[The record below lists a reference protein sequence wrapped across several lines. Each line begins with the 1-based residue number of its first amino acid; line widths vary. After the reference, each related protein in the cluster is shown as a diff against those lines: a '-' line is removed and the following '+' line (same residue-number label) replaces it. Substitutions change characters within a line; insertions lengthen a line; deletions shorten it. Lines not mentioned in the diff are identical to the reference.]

1 MSKLRLILGLVAL
14 TLADLAGLAI
24 RWLSHPERVSLISVV
39 VVLAVTYAVYALA
52 VGVEHAGRMRKRPGL
67 GVVAIVGALAIA
79 LILYGIKRGD
89 PETIHRF
96 SAQI

>member
-1 MSKLRLILGLVAL
+1 MSANPG
-14 TLADLAGLAI
+14 
-24 RWLSHPERVSLISVV
+24 RVEAETRDTKRRFLFVI
-39 VVLAVTYAVYALA
+39 VVL
-52 VGVEHAGRMRKRPGL
+52 
-67 GVVAIVGALAIA
+67 LAIA

>member
-1 MSKLRLILGLVAL
+1 VSSANSGLDAPR
-14 TLADLAGLAI
+14 T
-24 RWLSHPERVSLISVV
+24 RVTKRRFLFVI
-39 VVLAVTYAVYALA
+39 VVLFAL
-52 VGVEHAGRMRKRPGL
+52 
-67 GVVAIVGALAIA
+67 A

>member
-1 MSKLRLILGLVAL
+1 MLDNLAFDAPRTRVTKRRFLFVVVAL
-14 TLADLAGLAI
+14 LAL
-24 RWLSHPERVSLISVV
+24 
-39 VVLAVTYAVYALA
+39 
-52 VGVEHAGRMRKRPGL
+52 
-67 GVVAIVGALAIA
+67 A